1 MAPSTNSPALVGPRE
16 HNRIVRTA
24 LAAVVTVLA
33 VLGTPPAHA
42 DDPTPSPPTPYQVP
56 TQDGPVLPGNQIL
69 PPVCAHA
76 MQACGFDYDP
86 ATGTWRPRGG
96 G

>member
-1 MAPSTNSPALVGPRE
+1 M
-16 HNRIVRTA
+16 RT
-24 LAAVVTVLA
+24 AAVVAVLA
-33 VLGTPPAHA
+33 ALGATPAHA
-42 DDPTPSPPTPYQVP
+42 DDPTPSPSVPYQIAGP
-56 TQDGPVLPGNQIL
+56 SGPVLPGNQQL